1 MMLKYPYSYFA
12 CGTQMKN
19 STILASELERLKGL
33 LNLGHELEV
42 KWIPS
47 QKYSHSRQISGEVLN
62 GTIFVYEEDKAKAI
76 STMYHEYLD
85 YLTSELII
93 PYQEL
98 INLLI
103 SLFEDQAYRRK
114 EKLVERLC
122 NIIFEG
128 DAHDT
133 NR

>member
-1 MMLKYPYSYFA
+1 
-12 CGTQMKN
+12 MKN

-47 QKYSHSRQISGEVLN
+47 QKYSHGRQISGEVLN

-76 STMYHEYLD
+76 ATMYHEYLD